1 MILRKYMSL
10 LGVGSATIDLI
21 LPKETYHPGEFIK
34 GIFKIKGGTVDQQ
47 IRRVECDLLMM
58 DLTNG
63 NEKVIDTT
71 TILTSKL
78 IESEESNELS
88 FTFKLP
94 DHMPISSEERSYRF
108 KTRLTFNEG
117 VESKDQD
124 IIRIISE

>member
-21 LPKETYHPGEFIK
+21 LPKDTYHPGEFIK
-34 GIFKIKGGTVDQQ
+34 GFFKIKGGTVDQQ
-47 IRRVECDLLMM
+47 IKRIECDLLMT

-63 NEKVIDTT
+63 NEKVVDTT

-78 IESEESNELS
+78 IQSEESEQLTFS
-88 FTFKLP
+88 FKLA
-94 DHMPISSEERSYRF
+94 DHIPISSDDRCYRF

-124 IIRIISE
+124 IIQILPE

>member
-1 MILRKYMSL
+1 MSL

-21 LPKETYHPGEFIK
+21 LPKDTYHPGEFIK
-34 GIFKIKGGTVDQQ
+34 GIFMIKGGTVDQQ
-47 IRRVECDLLMM
+47 IKRIDCDLLMT

-78 IESEESNELS
+78 IQSEECTKLT
-88 FTFKLP
+88 FTFKLA
-94 DHMPISSEERSYRF
+94 DQMPISSDERLYRF

-124 IIRIISE
+124 IIQIISKVS